1 MRHEIGNPCRYC
13 HVGVFMSGRWFQFW
27 RDEYGT
33 WFGSP
38 REDIDVAALEAER
51 AALQQRIRPHQ

>member
-1 MRHEIGNPCRYC
+1 
-13 HVGVFMSGRWFQFW
+13 MSGRWYQFW